1 MHTSILKG
9 NLGHD
14 HLILIS
20 QINTNIFVVVPS
32 FYRDEVNS
40 WER

>member
-1 MHTSILKG
+1 MHITILKC

-14 HLILIS
+14 QLILIS